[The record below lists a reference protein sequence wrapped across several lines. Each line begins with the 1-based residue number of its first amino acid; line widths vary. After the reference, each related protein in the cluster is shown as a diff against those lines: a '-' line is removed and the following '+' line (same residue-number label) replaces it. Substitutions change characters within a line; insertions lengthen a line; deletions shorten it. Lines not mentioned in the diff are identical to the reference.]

1 MPKKEDNLVFDT
13 KKYKRINIIFTTAK
27 ILAAK
32 STIHLFHETSS
43 DSPVY
48 SELITQ
54 TSMETLKMALR
65 CVIFRSFI
73 CSQIGN
79 NLNC

>member
-1 MPKKEDNLVFDT
+1 M
-13 KKYKRINIIFTTAK
+13 
-27 ILAAK
+27 
-32 STIHLFHETSS
+32 STIYLFHETSS

-65 CVIFRSFI
+65 YVIFRSFI
-73 CSQIGN
+73 CSQMGN